1 MVLAERELMNKD
13 NIKVFQSDIGCVIV
27 TFNRLNKLKV
37 TLGHY
42 AAQTLLPRY
51 VIVINN
57 ASTDGTKEYLD
68 AWKEH
73 SDGFSKI
80 VIHSSENLGGSGG
93 FYLGEQAAIAQDASW
108 IMIAD
113 DDAYPS
119 NNYIEGIQSYID
131 THEKDDISIVCGRVD
146 ENGTCENIHRSQWR
160 SKWDRNFHV
169 PVKKINYSKSEFYPD
184 FVSYIGIVINRDKM
198 RLAGFVDKNNFI
210 WCDDTE
216 HTYRLNQLGRLVCLP
231 AFSIYHDVDP
241 GNSQLSWKL
250 YYGMRNDLI
259 FFKKHFPTHYPVV
272 LLKLFIKTLLS
283 PLKGRSM
290 VEFKMRFAAMR
301 DSLLG
306 KMGKNKIYKP
316 GWKY

>member
-1 MVLAERELMNKD
+1 MNKD
-13 NIKVFQSDIGCVIV
+13 NVQAYQSDIGCVIV
-27 TFNRLNKLKV
+27 TFNRLDKLKV

-42 AAQTLLPRY
+42 ADQTLLPRY
-51 VIVINN
+51 VVVVNN

-68 AWKEH
+68 AWKAQN
-73 SDGFSKI
+73 DGFLKV
-80 VIHSSENLGGSGG
+80 VIHSNENLGGSGG
-93 FYLGEQAAIAQDASW
+93 FYLGEQAAINQDADW

-119 NNYIEGIQSYID
+119 SNYIEGIQAYIN
-131 THEKDDISIVCGRVD
+131 THIRENISIVCGRVD

-169 PVKKINYSKSEFYPD
+169 PVKKINYSKKEFYPD
-184 FVSYIGIVINRDKM
+184 FVSYVGIVINRDKM
-198 RLAGFVDKNNFI
+198 RSAGLVDKNNFI

-216 HTYRLNQLGRLVCLP
+216 HTYRLSKMGKLVCLP
-231 AFSIYHDVDP
+231 AFSIYHDVDSSN
-241 GNSQLSWKL
+241 GKLSWKS

-259 FFKKHFPTHYPVV
+259 FFKKHFPIHYPVV

-290 VEFKMRFAAMR
+290 VEFRMRFAAMR
-301 DSLLG
+301 DSLWG
-306 KMGKNKIYKP
+306 NMGKNEIYKP
-316 GWKY
+316 GWKF